1 MRKELNKEIKE
12 HLPNAEFYFTIY
24 NGKIVKRSKYRESSE
39 KCEEMISNILAEA
52 ISDFKTNQLNKI
64 NPTSLISLPLL
75 NKVIDVK
82 MKDIEHKEIIKQSE
96 KISIHTINNLN
107 NAYYWSEFKIDKF
120 ERNTNM
126 NLAALEENLNSLFYE
141 KQLKILSRSIL

>member
-64 NPTSLISLPLL
+64 NPTLI
-75 NKVIDVK
+75 NAFT
-82 MKDIEHKEIIKQSE
+82 EQS
-96 KISIHTINNLN
+96 N
-107 NAYYWSEFKIDKF
+107 
-120 ERNTNM
+120 
-126 NLAALEENLNSLFYE
+126 
-141 KQLKILSRSIL
+141 